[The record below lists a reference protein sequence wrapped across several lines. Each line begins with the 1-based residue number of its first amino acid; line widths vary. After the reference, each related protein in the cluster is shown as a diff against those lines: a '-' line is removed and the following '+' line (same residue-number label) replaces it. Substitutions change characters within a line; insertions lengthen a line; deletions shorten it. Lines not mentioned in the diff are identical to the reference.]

1 MKDML
6 KVEGLSVF
14 YGEYQAVKNISF
26 EVGRGELVT
35 FIGANGA
42 GKTSTIRAILGLVEN
57 VKGRI
62 WFDGREMS
70 HSPSHLRIEEGMRI
84 IPEGRKIFPE
94 LTVTQNLRM
103 GAYFI
108 KEPSRLEHNRK
119 WVYSLFPVL
128 AQRENQLGRS
138 LSGGEQ
144 QMLAIGR
151 ALMGEPKMLLIDEV
165 SMGLMPIFVDR
176 VFELIKK
183 IHSEGMTI
191 LLVEQNA
198 KKALTVADRGYVLET
213 GTITLQDSAANLEK
227 NPLIISAYLGGN

>member
-1 MKDML
+1 ML

-14 YGEYQAVKNISF
+14 YGDYRAVKGISF
-26 EVGRGELVT
+26 GVGRGELVT

-42 GKTSTIRAILGLVEN
+42 GKTSTIRALLGLVER

-62 WFDGREMS
+62 QFDGRDVS
-70 HSPSHLRIEEGMRI
+70 KAPSHVRVEQGMRM

-94 LTVTQNLRM
+94 LTVAQNLRI

-108 KEPSRLEHNRK
+108 KDVSRLGKNRQ

-151 ALMGEPKMLLIDEV
+151 ALMGEPKLLLIDEV

-176 VFELIKK
+176 VFELIEK
-183 IHSEGMTI
+183 IHSEGMTV

-198 KKALTVADRGYVLET
+198 RKALGVADRGYVLET
-213 GTITLQDSAANLEK
+213 GTITLQDTAANLEK
-227 NPLIISAYLGGN
+227 NPQIVSAYLGGA